1 MGTLRRAT
9 KRIPLP
15 HSSRSGAPTASGRAG
30 ALRGFGTAA
39 QRTAPSGT
47 SRTHTQHQS
56 GAAACVAANA
66 LKTRA
71 RRPGSTAGAGRK
83 RRRVTAWTETSGG
96 PHAPHARAMVPI
108 DWPLDAGGS
117 PEPLEPSNPWLG
129 KGFGPSVPA
138 SAGMTEHA
146 RWRWTAHGPH
156 TPRGLDRTRE
166 RDRVAASS

>member
-9 KRIPLP
+9 KRNSPFPIPRGPEPLRLP
-15 HSSRSGAPTASGRAG
+15 AG
-30 ALRGFGTAA
+30 PVPYAALARPLSV
-39 QRTAPSGT
+39 RLPSGT

-117 PEPLEPSNPWLG
+117 PEPPGAVESLAG
-129 KGFGPSVPA
+129 KGIRAVGA
-138 SAGMTEHA
+138 SIGGDDGTCAVAVDRT
-146 RWRWTAHGPH
+146 RTAHAERSGPH
-156 TPRGLDRTRE
+156 TRE
-166 RDRVAASS
+166 RSSRR